1 MSDLKDAKKGE
12 EANQPLIPLSRRQFL
27 QRVSIAAGAA
37 AASGFMGV
45 VPVLAHP
52 HGQEMVMLRAMTIG
66 DPARAATFEAVV
78 GDFRAANPNVD
89 LQWVPVAAPEWD
101 AYLSKVATVLASGQQ
116 LDNIEVGTEG
126 FLLFTSSGIARKLD
140 EYVQADQEAIGDFFR
155 DVNPVMIEAVMY
167 QGSLYNL
174 PQLWAAA
181 GIYYNKRLFDQ
192 ANLPY
197 PTNDWTVEQFVEA
210 ARAITALGDGIVG
223 YGWPNRHWG
232 GFVPWSFINAST
244 ILVTEQHEE
253 GGWLWDTFYGDMS
266 AEDRAKRGGGFWYT
280 ASNAN
285 DPNNIEALKLLQD
298 LAHVDKASYIASL
311 PDLWAAF
318 TTGKL
323 GMMVA
328 HRAYISRF
336 AGAGLSPDDYDV
348 VYMPQ
353 WKSQKSQFGGSG
365 LAITTLSKSPELAYE
380 LLKYM
385 TSAKTQFAY
394 IMGGV
399 HTASRRS
406 VTNDPAQNEGIAPS
420 NWRVFYNQ
428 LDELE
433 SLPMPA
439 PPQNRDFTNI
449 FTKYIGL
456 AMANEISAEDAMN
469 NMHTELNAMLG
480 VR

>member
-1 MSDLKDAKKGE
+1 MTTKKMTKPD
-12 EANQPLIPLSRRQFL
+12 QPAAEKVQTPLTRREFL
-27 QRVSIAAGAA
+27 QRVSAAAGAV
-37 AASGFMGV
+37 AASGFIGV
-45 VPVLAHP
+45 VPVLARP
-52 HGQEMVMLRAMTIG
+52 QGQEMIPLRAMTIG
-66 DPARAATFEAVV
+66 DPARAETFEAVV

-126 FLLFTSSGIARKLD
+126 FLLFASSGIARKLD
-140 EYVQADQEAIGDFFR
+140 EYVQADPEGIQDFFS
-155 DVNPVMIEAVMY
+155 DVNPAMIEAVMY

-181 GIYYNKRLFDQ
+181 GIYYNKKLFDQ
-192 ANLPY
+192 AGIAY
-197 PTNDWTVEQFVEA
+197 PTNDWTVEQFQEA
-210 ARAITALGDGIVG
+210 ARAIAALGDGIVG

-232 GFVPWSFINAST
+232 GFIPWSFVNGSS
-244 ILVTEQHEE
+244 ILVTEQAE
-253 GGWLWDTFYGDMS
+253 GGEWLWDTFYGDMS
-266 AEDRAKRGGGFWYT
+266 EADRAKRGGGFWYT

-285 DPNNIEALKLLQD
+285 DPANVEALQMLQD

-323 GMMVA
+323 GMMVS

-336 AGAGLSPDDYDV
+336 AGAGLPPEDYDV
-348 VYMPQ
+348 VYMPK

-365 LAITTLSKSPELAYE
+365 LAITTLSQNPEIAYE

-385 TSAKTQFAY
+385 TSPTTQSAY
-394 IMGGV
+394 IKGGV

-406 VTNDPAQNEGIAPS
+406 VTNDPAINGDSPS
-420 NWRVFYNQ
+420 NWQVYYNQ

-433 SLPMPA
+433 SLPIPA

-449 FTKYIGL
+449 FTKYVGL
-456 AMANEISAEDAMN
+456 AMANEIAPQAAMDS
-469 NMHTELNAMLG
+469 MHAELNTMLG
-480 VR
+480 VK